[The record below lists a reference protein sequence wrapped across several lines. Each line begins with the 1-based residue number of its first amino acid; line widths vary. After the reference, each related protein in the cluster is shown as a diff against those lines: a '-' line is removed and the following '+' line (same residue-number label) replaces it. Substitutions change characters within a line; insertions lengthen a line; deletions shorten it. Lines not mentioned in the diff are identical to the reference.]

1 MVSGWSLK
9 RNVVVG
15 CARTCGRRRKVGR
28 VRRNV
33 ALRREAVAIAAAVT
47 TTAEELDRVGD
58 DLHRLTL
65 AGAVGGL
72 PLAPVEAAVDG
83 DAAALLEVLSA
94 VLALRAPDGH
104 VEVVRLVDPLA
115 GSVLAAGV
123 DGDPQLA
130 NRRPAGGGGGV
141 RILREGSGI
150 QESGGV

>member
-15 CARTCGRRRKVGR
+15 YAGTCGRRRKVGR

-33 ALRREAVAIAAAVT
+33 ALGREAVAVAAAVT

-58 DLHRLTL
+58 DLYRLAL

-83 DAAALLEVLSA
+83 HAAALLEVLSA
-94 VLALRAPDGH
+94 VLALRTPDGH

-115 GSVLAAGV
+115 GSVLAAGGG
-123 DGDPQLA
+123 GDPHLC
-130 NRRPAGGGGGV
+130 NPTPPPPA
-141 RILREGSGI
+141 
-150 QESGGV
+150 

>member
-28 VRRNV
+28 VGRNV
-33 ALRREAVAIAAAVT
+33 ALGREAVAVAAAVT

-58 DLHRLTL
+58 DLHRLAL
-65 AGAVGGL
+65 ARGVGGL

-83 DAAALLEVLSA
+83 HAAALLEVLSA

-123 DGDPQLA
+123 DGDPP
-130 NRRPAGGGGGV
+130 PAKPPPPPPGAEFPV
-141 RILREGSGI
+141 PC
-150 QESGGV
+150 